1 MTKKSA
7 ATKQQHASSNIT
19 IVDGKLILSL
29 PDAQMPVVWQMDLE
43 KAQSSVFT
51 IQEDKKAKNFTLI
64 LKNSDGTTNEI
75 ASFESKQD
83 AVDIL
88 METSSVIQNAHGQ
101 IRPNAA
107 NNNGQ
112 AQTQNNAGRNN
123 KTSAALA
130 LALIL
135 VLGLIWSVSASR
147 KLDPSARSTTAS
159 TSSNFPSSTNAR
171 ESSGVPVSAD
181 DFLSNR

>member
-1 MTKKSA
+1 MTKKAA
-7 ATKQQHASSNIT
+7 ATTKFSSNIT

-29 PDAQMPVVWQMDLE
+29 PDAQMPVVWQMDLG

-51 IQEDKKAKNFTLI
+51 IQEDKKKKNFTLV
-64 LKNSDGTTNEI
+64 LKNSDDQISEI

-88 METSSVIQNAHGQ
+88 METSSVIQSAHGQ
-101 IRPNAA
+101 IKPNAA

-112 AQTQNNAGRNN
+112 AAPTPKGSKKND

-130 LALIL
+130 LALIFI
-135 VLGLIWSVSASR
+135 LGLIWTVSASR
-147 KLDPSARSTTAS
+147 KLDPSARTTTAS
-159 TSSNFPSSTNAR
+159 STSPSDVNAR

-181 DFLSNR
+181 DFLNNR

>member
-1 MTKKSA
+1 MTKKAA
-7 ATKQQHASSNIT
+7 ATTKQTSSDIT

-51 IQEDKKAKNFTLI
+51 IQENKKDKDFTLV

-75 ASFESKQD
+75 ASFENKQD
-83 AVDIL
+83 AVDVL
-88 METSSVIQNAHGQ
+88 METSSVIQNAHGE
-101 IRPNAA
+101 IKPGAA
-107 NNNGQ
+107 NNNTGQ
-112 AQTQNNAGRNN
+112 ASAQKSTGKNDKA
-123 KTSAALA
+123 SAALA

-135 VLGLIWSVSASR
+135 VLGLIWTMSASR
-147 KLDPSARSTTAS
+147 KLDPAARTTTAVA
-159 TSSNFPSSTNAR
+159 SSNSPSSTNAR

>member
-7 ATKQQHASSNIT
+7 ATTKQASSNIT
-19 IVDGKLILSL
+19 VVDGKLILSL

-64 LKNSDGTTNEI
+64 LKNSDDTANEI
-75 ASFESKQD
+75 ASFENKQE
-83 AVDIL
+83 AVDVL

-101 IRPNAA
+101 INPSAA

-112 AQTQNNAGRNN
+112 APAQKNAGGNDR
-123 KTSAALA
+123 TSAALA
-130 LALIL
+130 LALIF

-147 KLDPSARSTTAS
+147 KLDPSARITTAS
-159 TSSNFPSSTNAR
+159 TSSNFPSSANAR